1 MVVVVDLGNYSKS
14 NHKLYYNIVNSH
26 NAEEG
31 PNIGIKDK
39 WNDADIHIRRFM
51 ERKFN
56 LHLLLIVNI
65 TIIGCIIDLKYLS
78 WGYKSTNGVY

>member
-1 MVVVVDLGNYSKS
+1 MQRRD
-14 NHKLYYNIVNSH
+14 
-26 NAEEG
+26 
-31 PNIGIKDK
+31 PIGINDK
-39 WNDADIHIRRFM
+39 WNGADIHIRRFM